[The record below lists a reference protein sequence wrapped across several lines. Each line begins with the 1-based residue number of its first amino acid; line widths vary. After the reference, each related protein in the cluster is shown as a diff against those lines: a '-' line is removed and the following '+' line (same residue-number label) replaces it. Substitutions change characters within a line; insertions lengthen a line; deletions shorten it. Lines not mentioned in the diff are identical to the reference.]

1 MTAIKD
7 YTKNIKACIG
17 EICINIHRKSKDQDT
32 LEQLRLIN
40 SNVFM
45 ISCELYTHGKE
56 TKEIEKLLSDLEL
69 FYWDMLFIDK
79 TKEEPFTEAIKKFK
93 GITEE
98 LKRKLE
104 IMYKFVQVKNIDVLF
119 FENLIKA
126 HSLGKL

>member
-1 MTAIKD
+1 MTTVKE

-32 LEQLRLIN
+32 LDQLMLIN

-45 ISCELYTHGKE
+45 ISCELHTHGRE
-56 TKEIEKLLSDLEL
+56 TKEIEKLMSDLEL

-79 TKEEPFTEAIKKFK
+79 TKEEPFTEAIKTFK
-93 GITEE
+93 EITEK

-104 IMYKFVQVKNIDVLF
+104 IMYKFVQAKNIDVLF

-126 HSLGKL
+126 NSEGKL